1 MQVVDLEAEKKEILN
16 RYRGLLR
23 VSKSTREEGDGKI
36 IRKAFELALTAHKD
50 MRRKSGEPYIY
61 HPIAVARIAAEEVGL
76 GTTSIVSALLHDV
89 VEDTDIT
96 LDYIRKEFGDK
107 VANIIDGLTKMSGY
121 FGQSNSPQAE
131 NFRKMLLTLSDDVRV
146 ILIKLCDRLHN
157 MRTLE
162 HMSVKGQLKIA
173 SETKYLYAP
182 LAHRLGLYPIKTE
195 LEDLAL
201 KYTEPDVYADIKSKL
216 KATKEQRNRFIRKF
230 IKPIKLALEELGLE
244 FEIKG
249 RSKSIYSILQKMRK
263 QKVEFEQVYDLFAV
277 RIIVK
282 SKPEREKLDCW
293 NIYSI
298 VTSLY
303 RPNPDRLRDWIS
315 TPRSNGY
322 ESLHT
327 TVMGQLG
334 KWVEVQIRTVR
345 MDEIA
350 EMGYAA
356 HWRYKE
362 GNVGDSG
369 IDDWLGRI
377 REILENPQSNAI
389 DFLDDFKLNLF
400 SEEIFVFT
408 PKGDIKKLPK
418 DATALD
424 FAFEIHTEV
433 GSKCI
438 GAKVN
443 GKLVPLSHQL
453 NRGDQI
459 EIITSAKQKPTKGWL
474 EFVVTGKARTKIKQV
489 LKEQKRKKA
498 AEGKEILARKFRN
511 WKLPLNTENIRIL
524 CLYFGVM
531 SEQDF
536 YVLIANDKMPK
547 STISYK
553 EIIANHKERKEPA
566 KKGTER
572 PAESTKKAGD
582 LIIGEDDGIDLE
594 YSFAKCCSP
603 IPGDD
608 VMGFITVGDGI
619 KIHRTNCKNA
629 ERLMSNYGYRI
640 IKARWAGFPLINHS
654 FSAGLEITGI
664 DGVGLVSKVTDI
676 ISKELKVNMEAVSFK
691 AKDGTFIGN
700 LVLEIDSVHHLEGLI
715 RKIKSIDKHIEVIR
729 TDLS

>member
-1 MQVVDLEAEKKEILN
+1 MVEHDIEEEKKEILN

-36 IRKAFELALTAHKD
+36 IRKAFELALSAHQD

-76 GTTSIVSALLHDV
+76 GTTSIVCALLHDV
-89 VEDTDIT
+89 VEDTDTT
-96 LDYIRKEFGDK
+96 LEDIEKEFGHK

-131 NFRKMLLTLSDDVRV
+131 NFRRMLLTLSDDVRV

-162 HMSVKGQLKIA
+162 HMSQKGQLKIA

-195 LEDLAL
+195 LEDLSL
-201 KYTEPDVYADIKSKL
+201 KYTEPEVYSEIKSKL
-216 KATKEQRNRFIRKF
+216 KATKEQRSRYIRSF
-230 IKPIKLALEELGLE
+230 IKPLKMELEELGLR

-263 QKVEFEQVYDLFAV
+263 QNVEFEQVYDLFAI
-277 RIIVK
+277 RIIVD
-282 SKPEREKLDCW
+282 SDREREKSDCW

-298 VTSLY
+298 VTSIY

-327 TVMGQLG
+327 TVMGPKG

-356 HWRYKE
+356 HWRYKQ
-362 GNVGDSG
+362 GNDGDSG
-369 IDDWLGRI
+369 LDDWLTRV
-377 REILENPQSNAI
+377 REILENPQDNAI

-408 PKGDIKKLPK
+408 PKGDIRKLPFN
-418 DATALD
+418 ATALD

-453 NRGDQI
+453 KRGDQI

-474 EFVVTGKARTKIKQV
+474 EYVVTGKAKTKIKQV
-489 LKEQKRKKA
+489 LKEEVRKKA
-498 AEGKEILARKFRN
+498 AEGKETLIRKFRN

-536 YVLIANDKMPK
+536 YVLVAEDKMPK
-547 STISYK
+547 ASISYK
-553 EIIANHKERKEPA
+553 EIISGHKERKDGH
-566 KKGTER
+566 KKSER
-572 PAESTKKAGD
+572 PAESSNKKIGD
-582 LIIGEDDGIDLE
+582 LIIGEDDDLE
-594 YSFAKCCSP
+594 LDYTFAKCCAP

-608 VMGFITVGDGI
+608 VVGFVTVGEGI

-629 ERLMSNYGYRI
+629 IRLMSNYGYRI
-640 IKARWAGFPLINHS
+640 IKARWAGFQLANHR
-654 FSAGLEITGI
+654 FSAGLEIRGI
-664 DGVGLVSKVTDI
+664 DSVGLVSKVTDI
-676 ISKELKVNMEAVSFK
+676 VSKELKVNMEAVSFK
-691 AKDGTFIGN
+691 ATDGTFIGN
-700 LVLEIDSVHHLEGLI
+700 LVLEVESTEHLEHLI
-715 RKIKSIDKHIEVIR
+715 KQIKSIDNHIKVTR
-729 TDLS
+729 TDLE